1 MLKFSKG
8 KCKDL
13 HLEKNNLMLQ
23 AGNHIAEEV
32 FAEEN
37 LGVLVDKLNMRREI
51 HKINEHTRARP
62 MKVEHRKND

>member
-1 MLKFSKG
+1 
-8 KCKDL
+8 
-13 HLEKNNLMLQ
+13 MLQ

-51 HKINEHTRARP
+51 HKRNEHARARP